1 MININQGRCIECMT
15 CINACAFGAL
25 QDVDG
30 SPQLA
35 QPGMCIRC
43 MHCGAVCPTEAIHFN
58 DEPTIIESDIKKLPE
73 DFASNLKSHI
83 MRRRSYRNFGEEA
96 VSRVVI
102 NEALDLACWAPS
114 AKNQHPVKW
123 VVIDNKELIDK
134 ITELVLEYV
143 EETGVSCE
151 IAQLFEKGHN
161 VLVGSATTL
170 IVAYAR
176 DSAISPETD
185 TAIAM
190 TTAELYLQSKGVGTC
205 WAGYLR
211 KMCNAIPEIRTCIL
225 SIPDGYSVY
234 GAFMA
239 GYPDENEKYIHVPE
253 RFKRAEI
260 KWA

>member
-1 MININQGRCIECMT
+1 MININRGRCIECMT
-15 CINACAFGAL
+15 CIAACAFGAL
-25 QDVDG
+25 QEVDG
-30 SPQLA
+30 HPELVK
-35 QPGMCIRC
+35 PEMCIRC
-43 MHCGAVCPTEAIHFN
+43 MHCGAVCPTEAVHYN
-58 DEPTIIESDIKKLPE
+58 DNPAIIDSDIKKMPE
-73 DFASNLKSHI
+73 DFPDNLKKHI

-96 VSRVVI
+96 VSRIVI
-102 NEALDLACWAPS
+102 KEALEIASWAPS

-123 VVIDNKELIDK
+123 VVIDKKDIIDK

-143 EETGVSCE
+143 EETGVSPE
-151 IAQLFEKGHN
+151 IAMLYEKGHN
-161 VLVGSATTL
+161 VVVGTATTL
-170 IVAYAR
+170 ILGYAR

-190 TTAELYLQSKGVGTC
+190 ATAELYLQSKGVGTC

-225 SIPDGYSVY
+225 GIPAGCSVY

-239 GYPDENEKYIHVPE
+239 GYPDEGEKYIHVPD
-253 RFKRAEI
+253 RIKRADI

>member
-1 MININQGRCIECMT
+1 M
-15 CINACAFGAL
+15 
-25 QDVDG
+25 
-30 SPQLA
+30 
-35 QPGMCIRC
+35 
-43 MHCGAVCPTEAIHFN
+43 
-58 DEPTIIESDIKKLPE
+58 
-73 DFASNLKSHI
+73 
-83 MRRRSYRNFGEEA
+83 
-96 VSRVVI
+96 
-102 NEALDLACWAPS
+102 
-114 AKNQHPVKW
+114 
-123 VVIDNKELIDK
+123 
-134 ITELVLEYV
+134 
-143 EETGVSCE
+143 
-151 IAQLFEKGHN
+151 
-161 VLVGSATTL
+161 LVGSATTL

-176 DSAISPETD
+176 DRAISPETD